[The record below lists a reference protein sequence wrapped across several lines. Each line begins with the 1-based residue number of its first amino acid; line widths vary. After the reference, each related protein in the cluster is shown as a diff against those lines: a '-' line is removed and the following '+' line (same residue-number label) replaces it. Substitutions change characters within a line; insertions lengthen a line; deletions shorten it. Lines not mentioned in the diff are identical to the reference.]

1 MVSTVSRFSHLLL
14 ALSDFSLL
22 LPFAHHTHRKAFP
35 DAFMAVLEN
44 ILGNTQITITT
55 TSTIVAAT
63 STIIIL
69 NILDV
74 PFVLDYVLNIFGI
87 FINLALK
94 QP

>member
-1 MVSTVSRFSHLLL
+1 MVSTVFRFSHLLL

-22 LPFAHHTHRKAFP
+22 LPFAHHSHRKAFP

-44 ILGNTQITITT
+44 ILGNTQIIITT
-55 TSTIVAAT
+55 TSTMAVT